1 MLLVRYVGTG
11 SGVTIPGVGEIQP
24 GGVIDVPDEVG
35 RRLIERPDF
44 EEVYELRSVSLPSA
58 SIEYTSASS
67 STDITVT
74 ATVTNTQTE
83 QSEEVKEE

>member
-1 MLLVRYVGTG
+1 MLRVRYVGTG
-11 SGVTIPGVGEIQP
+11 SGVTIPGVGEVQP

-35 RRLIERPDF
+35 RRLVERPDF
-44 EEVYELRSVSLPSA
+44 EEMYELRSVSLPSA

-74 ATVTNTQTE
+74 TTVTDQTE
-83 QSEEVKEE
+83 QTEEVKEE

>member
-1 MLLVRYVGTG
+1 MLRVRYVGTG

-44 EEVYELRSVSLPSA
+44 EEVREEASYVSPSA
-58 SIEYTSASS
+58 EYTSASS
-67 STDITVT
+67 STDVTVT
-74 ATVTNTQTE
+74 TTVTDQTE
-83 QSEEVKEE
+83 QEVKEE